1 MPSISWVSITIVRG
15 EHDTAEQWWCTA
27 ARAGHLDAQYN
38 VGTYHYQ
45 RGDLETAKYW
55 YRVAAEAGQPEA
67 SRTLKLLMRRQGDA
81 TSPGHAKHPK
91 RAVGG
96 SDHAD
101 SHCQVMDLR
110 SRHGD
115 KSIRKADGTQEIK

>member
-1 MPSISWVSITIVRG
+1 
-15 EHDTAEQWWCTA
+15 
-27 ARAGHLDAQYN
+27 
-38 VGTYHYQ
+38 
-45 RGDLETAKYW
+45 
-55 YRVAAEAGQPEA
+55 
-67 SRTLKLLMRRQGDA
+67 MRRQGDA

-115 KSIRKADGTQEIK
+115 KSIRKADGTQEIN